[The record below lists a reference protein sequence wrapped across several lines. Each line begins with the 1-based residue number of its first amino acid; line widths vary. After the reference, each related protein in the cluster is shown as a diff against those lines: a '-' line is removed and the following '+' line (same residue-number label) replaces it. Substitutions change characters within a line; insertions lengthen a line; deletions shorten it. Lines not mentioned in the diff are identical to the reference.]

1 MMYVASSR
9 NKQSNNKQL
18 LSPQIIS
25 KSLSSKRKKDT
36 PISIS
41 TVASKNN
48 TTTNNSSSRDHHSI
62 VHNNSEDRESA
73 SSSSS
78 LSLSN
83 DSAVSAPYFSSSSSS
98 SSSSGSSSNRNNDD
112 EEQREEEIMSATT
125 KETTAEGGQ
134 RSAAATPSTPLSPES
149 PSFASFM
156 NFVTGSGSDS
166 DRKGGGKSTI
176 STSYSYANRY
186 TNMKQTIGSNFV
198 NNNNNLDPS
207 STATNTNTNTKILKS
222 SKRTQRRRCYRL
234 NLERPFD
241 IHCEQSP
248 LEYGDYMTPWTKEVY
263 PKTVGPTEYCPPRH
277 LGGHELLWR
286 ELMKWSDGE
295 GGLVGEEESKVN
307 SLDQLE
313 EEQGVDGEYKDGTS
327 VVKSLSSHMDSISII
342 NEEEKQGS
350 ADQLDDD
357 QQHSLK
363 HNPASP
369 TGGWRSLTP
378 EELSSVQK
386 LGEQNSH
393 GELTFD
399 TYDLSHMALNTT
411 GKKLRVDD
419 IVAGAD
425 AQGAANVNDTTPP
438 LRTVFSMDSTTSED
452 ERANPKT
459 PEEMSNETAR
469 LFRRSELSIKETQER
484 EEKQEAELRDKLR
497 LEEIERQECEK
508 RAAAG
513 GTDSTAPT
521 SPSVDNLSMSM
532 RKRASRMGKKVNRT
546 LSRTFSNISTTPS
559 MGSSSSRRASSSGSS
574 INTRP
579 SMNRRS
585 STQALAIDRARD
597 VADESDDDEEDGE
610 DGERRSSGVS
620 GENGSD
626 DDVSLCF

>member
-1 MMYVASSR
+1 MMYGASSR

-48 TTTNNSSSRDHHSI
+48 NNTTNSSSSRDHHSI
-62 VHNNSEDRESA
+62 VHSNSEDRESA
-73 SSSSS
+73 SSSS

-98 SSSSGSSSNRNNDD
+98 SSSGSSRNRNTDD

-125 KETTAEGGQ
+125 KDTAAEGGH
-134 RSAAATPSTPLSPES
+134 RSTAPLSPES

-198 NNNNNLDPS
+198 NNNNNSLDPS
-207 STATNTNTNTKILKS
+207 STATNTNTNTNTKILKS

-286 ELMKWSDGE
+286 ELMKWSDGK
-295 GGLVGEEESKVN
+295 GGLVGEEEEKVN

-313 EEQGVDGEYKDGTS
+313 EEEQGVDGECKDGTS

-357 QQHSLK
+357 QQQSLK

-399 TYDLSHMALNTT
+399 TYDLSHMALNIT

-425 AQGAANVNDTTPP
+425 TQGAANVNDTTPP

-469 LFRRSELSIKETQER
+469 LFRRSELSIKEKQER
-484 EEKQEAELRDKLR
+484 EEKQEAELREKLR
-497 LEEIERQECEK
+497 LEEIERQEREK

-513 GTDSTAPT
+513 GTDSTPT

-597 VADESDDDEEDGE
+597 VADESDDDEEEDGE